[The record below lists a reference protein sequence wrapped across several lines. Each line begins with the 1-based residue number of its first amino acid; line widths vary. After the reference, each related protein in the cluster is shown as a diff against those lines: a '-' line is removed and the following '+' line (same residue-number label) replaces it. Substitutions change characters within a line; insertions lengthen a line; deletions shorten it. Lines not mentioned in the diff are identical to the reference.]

1 MDLECA
7 RLVVRIY
14 YLLPHLPS
22 NITADVCFG
31 LAVAGECQDEAMRG
45 ATWLNPAPVMNR
57 RRCSPCCIPVRVP
70 SSGCDAE
77 R

>member
-45 ATWLNPAPVMNR
+45 AT
-57 RRCSPCCIPVRVP
+57 
-70 SSGCDAE
+70 
-77 R
+77 